1 MSIILARLDLEEIF
15 CDVDD
20 FYQVWERFG
29 TTLPQL
35 PHDGEMKQYNSRL
48 VRFHGRETR
57 PERIRKLSIS
67 EVMTITIAFHA
78 LRFSDFQRILQAA
91 SVTPLGLCVSSSGQL
106 YPLCGIDALEFNGTM
121 ELLEHL

>member
-35 PHDGEMKQYNSRL
+35 PHDAKMKQYNS
-48 VRFHGRETR
+48 
-57 PERIRKLSIS
+57 KLSIS

-78 LRFSDFQRILQAA
+78 LRVSDFQRILQAA
-91 SVTPLGLCVSSSGQL
+91 SITPLGLCVSSSGQL
-106 YPLCGIDALEFNGTM
+106 HPLCGIDALEFDGTVG
-121 ELLEHL
+121 LLEHL